1 MTTTKKVLVLLFA
14 LSCIG
19 ATIVPTHAAEVQ
31 PMTDTT
37 YNSTAKLDISVSGQ
51 ASCIVVVNTRTT
63 SHRVEVSLSLN
74 QINGKTPLKTW
85 SLSGTGSFSATK
97 TYYVVK
103 GYDYQITAKI
113 TVKDSSGKL
122 IESFTTNSSVVHY

>member
-1 MTTTKKVLVLLFA
+1 MKTTKKALVLLFA
-14 LSCIG
+14 LCYIG
-19 ATIVPTHAAEVQ
+19 VAIAPAHATEAE
-31 PMTDTT
+31 PMSDTT
-37 YNSTAKLDISVSGQ
+37 NRATATLKISASGQ
-51 ASCIVVVNTRTT
+51 ALCIIDVTARSSTNRI
-63 SHRVEVSLSLN
+63 EVTMSLN

>member
-1 MTTTKKVLVLLFA
+1 MKTTKKALVLLIA
-14 LSCIG
+14 LYCISVAIAPVH
-19 ATIVPTHAAEVQ
+19 ATEAE

-37 YNSTAKLDISVSGQ
+37 NRATVTLKISASGQ
-51 ASCIVVVNTRTT
+51 ASCIIDVTTRSSTN
-63 SHRVEVSLSLN
+63 RIEVTMSLN
-74 QINGKTPLKTW
+74 QVNGKTPLRTW
-85 SLSGTGSFSATK
+85 SVNGIWNLSATK

>member
-1 MTTTKKVLVLLFA
+1 MNVSKKLFA
-14 LSCIG
+14 LFLALCYVGIIITPAH
-19 ATIVPTHAAEVQ
+19 ATEIQ
-31 PMTDTT
+31 PMTE
-37 YNSTAKLDISVSGQ
+37 STCNAMACLSIKSSGQ
-51 ASCIVVVNTRTT
+51 ASCEITT
-63 SHRVEVSLSLN
+63 SARDTSLRIEVSLSLN

>member
-1 MTTTKKVLVLLFA
+1 MKTSKKAFVLLLA
-14 LSCIG
+14 LCCIG
-19 ATIVPTHAAEVQ
+19 TTIIPAHATETQ
-31 PMTDTT
+31 PMLDTVHEA
-37 YNSTAKLDISVSGQ
+37 TAMLKISSSGQ
-51 ASCIVVVNTRTT
+51 ASCIVSVSARTS
-63 SHRVEVSLSLN
+63 SHRVEVSMSLN

-85 SLSGTGSFSATK
+85 SLSGTGTFTATK

>member
-1 MTTTKKVLVLLFA
+1 MKTTKKAFVLLLA
-14 LSCIG
+14 LFCIG
-19 ATIVPTHAAEVQ
+19 ATIIPAHATEAQ
-31 PMTDTT
+31 PMTDTANKSALT
-37 YNSTAKLDISVSGQ
+37 LTINSSGQ
-51 ASCIVVVNTRTT
+51 ASCFVVVNTRTA
-63 SHRVEVSLSLN
+63 SNRVEVSMSLN
-74 QINGKTPLKTW
+74 QINGKAPLKTW

-122 IESFTTNSSVVHY
+122 IESFTTNSSVVRY